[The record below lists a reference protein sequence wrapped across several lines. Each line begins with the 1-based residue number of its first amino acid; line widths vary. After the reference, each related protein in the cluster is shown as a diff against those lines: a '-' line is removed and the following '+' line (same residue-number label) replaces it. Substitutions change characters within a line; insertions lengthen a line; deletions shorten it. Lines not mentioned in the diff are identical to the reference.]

1 MTSRTLYD
9 LLACPACRA
18 DLVRHDEAL
27 ACRGCATTY
36 PIVRGVPV
44 FLPGV
49 VPEFEK
55 DLPPRPGYSPWK
67 ERLLIKALQPDQVAL
82 DFGCGYQE
90 FDHPNVVRMDA
101 SLHPYV
107 DVVGDVHHL
116 PFKDDVLHAAFG
128 GAVFEHL
135 ERPRVAAAE
144 LWRCLAPGGYLYAD
158 WNFVFAYHG
167 YPAHYFNAS
176 IDAVRSVFADYLLL
190 ETGVAPFQG
199 PGAALRQ
206 VIGTY
211 LDTFRPTEPEAIE
224 FRQALELVLLH
235 GLEAYDRHIAPA
247 DRHRTAAGIYIVGL
261 KQRAA
266 GDTIL
271 PRSLMDRWHAEPTLR
286 ERFPEPRL
294 ITVDGGLLQWAE
306 AGRVPVASSDVQ
318 VPFLKRGEAQPVPAA
333 LTEWGWTV
341 MTEPRPPADDDLR
354 RVLVRRQR
362 SIGRKLLD
370 AVATPGAV
378 LAVPRKVLRYAR
390 WRRMHRSGLAP

>member
-1 MTSRTLYD
+1 MTPPRTLFD

-18 DLVRHDEAL
+18 GLVRADDTL
-27 ACRGCATTY
+27 TCSGCETAY
-36 PIVRGVPV
+36 PIVDGVPV
-44 FLPGV
+44 FLPGM

-55 DLPPRPGYSPWK
+55 DLPPRPGYSAWK
-67 ERLLIKALQPDQVAL
+67 ERLLIKTLQPGQVAL

-107 DVVGDVHHL
+107 DVVGDVHAL

-135 ERPRVAAAE
+135 ERPRQAAAE

-176 IDAVRSVFADYLLL
+176 VDAVRSVFGQFVLL
-190 ETGVAPFQG
+190 EIGVAPFQG

-211 LDTFRPTEPEAIE
+211 LETFAPTDEDSRRVRDTLAF
-224 FRQALELVLLH
+224 LLLH
-235 GLEAYDRHIAPA
+235 PLEQYDRHIPPA

-261 KQRAA
+261 KERAP
-266 GDTIL
+266 GDSIL
-271 PRSLMDRWHAEPTLR
+271 PESLLAAWAADPALQARY
-286 ERFPEPRL
+286 PEPRHV
-294 ITVDGGLLQWAE
+294 TADGGLLRWAE
-306 AGRVPVASSDVQ
+306 GRPPLVEGTPVRFRKDGQ
-318 VPFLKRGEAQPVPAA
+318 ERPAPPA
-333 LTEWGWTV
+333 MAAWDWEV
-341 MTEPRPPADDDLR
+341 MTEPHPSGEAALLR
-354 RVLVRRQR
+354 MLVRRQR
-362 SIGRKLLD
+362 PLGRKLID
-370 AVATPGAV
+370 ALRSPADLVRLPIKVVRYVQWRLLHRAGRAV
-378 LAVPRKVLRYAR
+378 
-390 WRRMHRSGLAP
+390 

>member
-1 MTSRTLYD
+1 MTPRTLFD
-9 LLACPACRA
+9 LLACPGCRA
-18 DLVRHDEAL
+18 DLEQHDDTL
-27 ACRGCATTY
+27 TCRGCAATY
-36 PIVRGVPV
+36 PIVKGVPV

-144 LWRCLAPGGYLYAD
+144 LWRCLTPGGYLYAD

-176 IDAVRSVFADYLLL
+176 IDAVRSVFADYVLL

-211 LDTFRPTEPEAIE
+211 LDTFRPTDPDAIA

-235 GLEAYDRHIAPA
+235 GLESYDRHIAAP

-261 KQRAA
+261 KQREA

-271 PRSLMDRWHAEPTLR
+271 PRSLMERWQAEATLQAQ
-286 ERFPEPRL
+286 FPEPRL
-294 ITVDGGLLQWAE
+294 VTVDGGLLQWAE
-306 AGRVPVASSDVQ
+306 AARLPLDVD
-318 VPFLKRGEAQPVPAA
+318 PGDRFLKRGQEQPVPTAMQA
-333 LTEWGWTV
+333 WDWTV
-341 MTEPRPPADDDLR
+341 MTEPQPAHDAELR

-362 SIGRKLLD
+362 SLRRKLLD
-370 AVATPGAV
+370 AVASPHAV
-378 LAVPRKVLRYAR
+378 LALPAKVVRYAR
-390 WRRMHRSGLAP
+390 WRRMHRAGLAP